1 MGQLFD
7 GILPT
12 QGRGSVRLGLG
23 IDQCDRKVTA
33 GVFGALPGLVGQ
45 EPLLNVGGNTGVER
59 TVTAGEYI
67 DVVHGAPPKGKA
79 PESRRFCG
87 NQKS

>member
-1 MGQLFD
+1 MAQLLDSIF
-7 GILPT
+7 PA
-12 QGRGSVRLGLG
+12 QRGRAVRLGLG

>member
-33 GVFGALPGLVGQ
+33 SVFGALPGLVGQ

-67 DVVHGAPPKGKA
+67 DVVHGAPQ
-79 PESRRFCG
+79 R
-87 NQKS
+87 KSAGIPALLR